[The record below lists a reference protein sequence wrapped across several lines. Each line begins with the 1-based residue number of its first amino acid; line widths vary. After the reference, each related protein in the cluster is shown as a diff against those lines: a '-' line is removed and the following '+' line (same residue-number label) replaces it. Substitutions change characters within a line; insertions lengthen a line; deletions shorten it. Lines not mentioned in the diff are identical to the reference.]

1 MALLKAVGSQL
12 KELPHAIPGEEADM
26 TQYLNLNKN
35 IMKSVK
41 LIFIFLVALNINAL
55 AQVPGSSSF
64 ELSKNLDILTTVYK
78 ELNNNYVDE
87 VNYGDL
93 MKTGIDAMLDKLD
106 PYTVFISEAEIED
119 YTFMTTGQYGGIGA
133 LIHKQGEFVVISE
146 PYEGS
151 PALKAGLQAGDRII
165 KINDKP
171 VDKKNVSDVSL
182 LLKGQP
188 GTKLNLIIS
197 RDGQEME
204 RTVIR
209 ENVSIPN
216 VAYSSM
222 FDDGIGYIKLTGF
235 TQNSG
240 KEVKDALLKLK
251 ENGTL
256 KGLILDLRDNG
267 GGLLNEA
274 VSISNLFVKKGEMV
288 VSTKG
293 KTPDRNKTYRT
304 LVQPIEPELPLVVL
318 VNGMSASASEI
329 VAGAVQDLDRGVIIG
344 ERTFGKGLVQNII
357 PLSYNTQMKIT
368 VAKYYI
374 PSGRCIQSV
383 DYAHRDSLGRSV
395 SIPDSLTKPFKTKGG
410 RTVYDGAGI
419 YPDVVIE
426 EPFYSNISLSLM
438 SKYLFFDYANKFR
451 KNHESI
457 PPAKDFEITDE
468 MYADFVKWLSDK
480 DYDYV
485 SRSERMLADLK
496 KTAENEKYL
505 EELQKEF
512 ELLESKMIHNK
523 QTDLD
528 KFRPEISRI
537 LKNEIVARYFNQ
549 KGRVEAAITDDEEVK
564 TAREIINDQ
573 KKYTSILDGSFTAS
587 NVTKP

>member
-1 MALLKAVGSQL
+1 M
-12 KELPHAIPGEEADM
+12 
-26 TQYLNLNKN
+26 
-35 IMKSVK
+35 
-41 LIFIFLVALNINAL
+41 
-55 AQVPGSSSF
+55 
-64 ELSKNLDILTTVYK
+64 YK

-119 YTFMTTGQYGGIGA
+119 YNFMTTGQYGGIGA
-133 LIHKQGEFVVISE
+133 LIHRQGDYVVISE
-146 PYEGS
+146 PYENS
-151 PALKAGLQAGDRII
+151 PAAKAGLEAGDQII
-165 KINDKP
+165 KINDK
-171 VDKKNVSDVSL
+171 DASKKSVSDVSL

-188 GTKLNLIIS
+188 GTKLNLVIR
-197 RDGQEME
+197 RDGVEMD
-204 RTVIR
+204 RTVVR

-216 VAYSSM
+216 VAYSSL
-222 FDDGIGYIKLTGF
+222 FDDGTGYIKLTGF

-251 ENGTL
+251 ESGKLT
-256 KGLILDLRDNG
+256 GLILDLRDNG

-274 VSISNLFVKKGEMV
+274 VTITNLFVKKGEMV

-293 KTPDRNKTYRT
+293 KTPDRNKSYRT
-304 LVQPIEPELPLVVL
+304 MLQPIDPELPLVVL

-329 VAGAVQDLDRGVIIG
+329 VAGAIQDLDRGVIIG

-395 SIPDSLTKPFKTKGG
+395 SVPDSLTNPFKTKGG
-410 RTVYDGAGI
+410 RTVFDGAGI
-419 YPDVVIE
+419 SPDIKIE
-426 EPFYSNISLSLM
+426 QPLLSNISLSLL
-438 SKYLFFDYANKFR
+438 SKFLFFDYANRFKR
-451 KNHESI
+451 SHDSI
-457 PPAKDFEITDE
+457 PAAKDFEITDE
-468 MYADFVKWLSDK
+468 IYNDFVNWLADK

-485 SRSERMLADLK
+485 SRSERMLADLR
-496 KTAENEKYL
+496 KTAESEKYYD
-505 EELQKEF
+505 ELKGEF

-523 QTDLD
+523 QADLN
-528 KFRPEISRI
+528 KFRPEIERI
-537 LKNEIVARYFNQ
+537 LKNEIVARYYNQ
-549 KGRVEAAITDDEEVK
+549 KGRVEAAITDDPEVK
-564 TAREIINDQ
+564 SARELLKDT
-573 KKYTSILDGSFTAS
+573 KKYRGILDGSI
-587 NVTKP
+587 VEMTKS

>member
-1 MALLKAVGSQL
+1 
-12 KELPHAIPGEEADM
+12 
-26 TQYLNLNKN
+26 
-35 IMKSVK
+35 MKSLK
-41 LIFIFLVALNINAL
+41 LIFIFLVALNFSTL
-55 AQVPGSSSF
+55 AQVTGSSSF

-78 ELNNNYVDE
+78 ELNNNYVDD

-133 LIHKQGEFVVISE
+133 LIHKQGDYVVISE

-151 PALKAGLQAGDRII
+151 PALKAGLQAGDRIV
-165 KINDKP
+165 KINNKLI
-171 VDKKNVSDVSL
+171 DKKTVSDVSL

-188 GTKLNLIIS
+188 GTRLDLVIN
-197 RDGQEME
+197 RDGQEMD

-216 VAYSSM
+216 VAYSSL

-251 ENGTL
+251 ESGNL

-274 VSISNLFVKKGEMV
+274 VTISNLFVKKGEMV

-293 KTPDRNKTYRT
+293 KTPDRNKSYRT
-304 LVQPIEPELPLVVL
+304 LVQPVEPELPLVVM

-329 VAGAVQDLDRGVIIG
+329 VAGAIQDLDRGVIVG

-383 DYAHRDSLGRSV
+383 DYAHRDSLGRSIN
-395 SIPDSLTKPFKTKGG
+395 IPDSLIKPYKTKGG

-419 YPDVVIE
+419 YPDIVME
-426 EPFYSNISLSLM
+426 EQLYSNISLSLM
-438 SKYLFFDYANKFR
+438 TKYLFFDYANRFR
-451 KNHESI
+451 STHESI
-457 PPAKDFEITDE
+457 PAAKDFRITDE
-468 MYADFVKWLSDK
+468 IYADFVSWLSDK

-485 SRSERMLADLK
+485 SRSEKMLADLK
-496 KTAENEKYL
+496 KTAENEQYFD
-505 EELQKEF
+505 ELRKEF

-523 QTDLD
+523 QADLE
-528 KFRPEISRI
+528 KFRPEIERV
-537 LKNEIVARYFNQ
+537 LKNEIVARYYNQ

-564 TAREIINDQ
+564 TAREVLNDP

>member
-1 MALLKAVGSQL
+1 
-12 KELPHAIPGEEADM
+12 M
-26 TQYLNLNKN
+26 TQFHKLNIN
-35 IMKSVK
+35 IMKSLK
-41 LIFIFLVALNINAL
+41 LIFIFLVALNFSTL

-78 ELNNNYVDE
+78 ELNNNYVDD

-133 LIHKQGEFVVISE
+133 LIHKQGDYVVISE

-151 PALKAGLQAGDRII
+151 PALKAGLQAGDRIV
-165 KINDKP
+165 KINNKLI
-171 VDKKNVSDVSL
+171 DKKTVSDVSL

-188 GTKLNLIIS
+188 GTRLDLVIN
-197 RDGQEME
+197 RDGQEMD

-216 VAYSSM
+216 VAYSSL

-251 ENGTL
+251 ESGNL

-274 VSISNLFVKKGEMV
+274 VTISNLFVKKGEMV

-293 KTPDRNKTYRT
+293 KTPDRNKSYRT
-304 LVQPIEPELPLVVL
+304 LVQPVEPELPLVVM

-329 VAGAVQDLDRGVIIG
+329 VAGAIQDLDRGVIVG

-383 DYAHRDSLGRSV
+383 DYAHRDSLGRSIN
-395 SIPDSLTKPFKTKGG
+395 IPDSLIKPYKTKGG

-419 YPDVVIE
+419 YPDIVME
-426 EPFYSNISLSLM
+426 EQLYSNISLSLM
-438 SKYLFFDYANKFR
+438 TKYLFFDYANRFR
-451 KNHESI
+451 STHESI
-457 PPAKDFEITDE
+457 PAAKDFRITDE
-468 MYADFVKWLSDK
+468 IYADFVSWLSDK

-485 SRSERMLADLK
+485 SRSEKMLADLK
-496 KTAENEKYL
+496 KTAENEQYFD
-505 EELQKEF
+505 ELRKEF

-523 QTDLD
+523 QADLE
-528 KFRPEISRI
+528 KFRPEIERV
-537 LKNEIVARYFNQ
+537 LKNEIVARYYNQ

-564 TAREIINDQ
+564 TAREVLNDP

>member
-1 MALLKAVGSQL
+1 
-12 KELPHAIPGEEADM
+12 
-26 TQYLNLNKN
+26 
-35 IMKSVK
+35 MKSLK
-41 LIFIFLVALNINAL
+41 LIFIFLVALNFSTL

-78 ELNNNYVDE
+78 ELNNNYVDD

-133 LIHKQGEFVVISE
+133 LIHKQGDYVVISE

-151 PALKAGLQAGDRII
+151 PALKAGLQAGDRIV
-165 KINDKP
+165 KINNKLI
-171 VDKKNVSDVSL
+171 DKKTVSDVSL

-188 GTKLNLIIS
+188 GTRLDLVIN
-197 RDGQEME
+197 RDGQEMD

-216 VAYSSM
+216 VAYSSL

-251 ENGTL
+251 ESGNL

-274 VSISNLFVKKGEMV
+274 VTISNLFVKKGEMV

-293 KTPDRNKTYRT
+293 KTPDRNKSYRT
-304 LVQPIEPELPLVVL
+304 LVQPVEPELPLVVM

-329 VAGAVQDLDRGVIIG
+329 VAGAIQDLDRGVIVG

-383 DYAHRDSLGRSV
+383 DYAHRDSLGRSIN
-395 SIPDSLTKPFKTKGG
+395 IPDSLIKPYKTKGG

-419 YPDVVIE
+419 YPDIVME
-426 EPFYSNISLSLM
+426 EQLYSNISLSLM
-438 SKYLFFDYANKFR
+438 TKYLFFDYANRFR
-451 KNHESI
+451 STHESI
-457 PPAKDFEITDE
+457 PAAKDFRITDE
-468 MYADFVKWLSDK
+468 IYADFVSWLSDK

-485 SRSERMLADLK
+485 SRSEKMLADLK
-496 KTAENEKYL
+496 KTAENEQYFD
-505 EELQKEF
+505 ELRKEF

-523 QTDLD
+523 QADLE
-528 KFRPEISRI
+528 KFRPEIERV
-537 LKNEIVARYFNQ
+537 LKNEIVARYYNQ

-564 TAREIINDQ
+564 TAREVLNDP

>member
-1 MALLKAVGSQL
+1 
-12 KELPHAIPGEEADM
+12 M
-26 TQYLNLNKN
+26 TLYHDSLNLNS
-35 IMKSVK
+35 MKSLK
-41 LIFIFLVALNINAL
+41 LFLILIIGLQFSTKAQLLNN
-55 AQVPGSSSF
+55 SSSF
-64 ELSKNLDILTTVYK
+64 EISKNLDIMTTMYK

-119 YTFMTTGQYGGIGA
+119 YNFMTTGQYGGIGA
-133 LIHKQGEFVVISE
+133 LIHRQGDYVVISE
-146 PYEGS
+146 PYENS
-151 PALKAGLQAGDRII
+151 PAAKAGLEAGDQII
-165 KINDKP
+165 KINDK
-171 VDKKNVSDVSL
+171 DASKKSVSDVSL

-188 GTKLNLIIS
+188 GTKLNLVIR
-197 RDGQEME
+197 RDGVEMN

-216 VAYSSM
+216 VAYSSL
-222 FDDGIGYIKLTGF
+222 FDDGTGYIKLTGF
-235 TQNSG
+235 TQNSA

-251 ENGTL
+251 ESGKLT
-256 KGLILDLRDNG
+256 GLILDLRDNG

-274 VSISNLFVKKGEMV
+274 VTITNLFVKKGEMV

-293 KTPDRNKTYRT
+293 KTPDRNKSYRT
-304 LVQPIEPELPLVVL
+304 MLQPVDPELPLIVL

-329 VAGAVQDLDRGVIIG
+329 VAGAIQDLDRGVIIG

-395 SIPDSLTKPFKTKGG
+395 NIPDSLTNPFKTKGG

-419 YPDVVIE
+419 NPDIKIE
-426 EPFYSNISLSLM
+426 QPLLSNISLSLL
-438 SKYLFFDYANKFR
+438 SKYLFFDYANRFKR
-451 KNHESI
+451 THDSI
-457 PPAKDFEITDE
+457 PAAKDFQISDEI
-468 MYADFVKWLSDK
+468 YNDFVNWLSDK

-485 SRSERMLADLK
+485 SRSERMLADLR
-496 KTAENEKYL
+496 KTAESEKYYD
-505 EELQKEF
+505 ELKGEF
-512 ELLESKMIHNK
+512 DLLQSKMIHNK
-523 QTDLD
+523 QADLN
-528 KFRPEISRI
+528 KFRPEIERI
-537 LKNEIVARYFNQ
+537 LKNEIVARYYNQ
-549 KGRVEAAITDDEEVK
+549 KGRVEAAITDDPEVK
-564 TAREIINDQ
+564 TAREVLKDT
-573 KKYTSILDGSFTAS
+573 KKYRGILDGSI
-587 NVTKP
+587 VEMTKS